1 MNLMDAVIRITAD
14 NSDATK
20 KFDETEQKAGGLKG
34 ALSKAGELGA
44 KAVKGATVA
53 VAAVGTASI
62 AAGKKIWDMSNQV
75 SQAGDTIDKQSQ
87 KVGLSYEAYQKW
99 DYAMTLAGTSMAA
112 CSVGMKTLTNTFDS
126 AQDGSAGAI
135 SKFERLGLTMD
146 DLKGKSREEI
156 FETTVEALQNMEDKT
171 EMAAAANDLFGKSG
185 QELIPL
191 FNQSAEA
198 TRGALE
204 EAEKYGMVMSDDA
217 VAASAGF
224 QDSLTKMNGTITGVK
239 NKVIGELL
247 PGITQIMDGFS
258 DLVAG
263 NENAGES
270 IKKGV
275 EDTIGS
281 ITETIPKALEIIST
295 IAEAVLDSAPAI
307 ITALADGII
316 GSLDTLGPVAIE
328 VILKLADALM
338 KMLPDIADAGIKL
351 LLGLV
356 DGITKFLSKPDLP
369 KTVAE
374 VVTKIVTVL
383 IDNLPA
389 VLEAAKQLFGTI
401 LTALAMLIVELVKK
415 LPEIGR
421 HILDSI
427 QKIIEPLKQ
436 KWENIKKIFTDAV
449 RSIKD
454 TAREKWDEF
463 TRFISGKWE
472 NIRTSAHD
480 TWEKV
485 KTAILSPIETAR
497 DNIRRIIDTIKGF
510 FTGLILKF
518 PDIKLPHFSIS
529 PSGWKI
535 SDLLEGSIPHL
546 SIDWYKKAYET
557 AYEFN
562 RPTIMPTA
570 DGLKGFGDGAG
581 SEIVIGK
588 NKLVE
593 TISFAQTQGM
603 SPVEE
608 KLDLLLDVIRSYMP
622 QILDNMGQDIVL
634 DSNVLVGQTI
644 SKIDSNLGR
653 RSARYERGALA

>member
-20 KFDETEQKAGGLKG
+20 KFDETEKKAGGLKG

-87 KVGLSYEAYQKW
+87 KVGFSYEAYQKW
-99 DYAMTLAGTSMAA
+99 DYAMNLAGTSMAA

-156 FETTVEALQNMEDKT
+156 FEATVEALQNMEDKT

-224 QDSLTKMNGTITGVK
+224 QDSLTKLQNTMGGLK
-239 NKVIGELL
+239 NKLSAEFL
-247 PGITQIMDGFS
+247 PGLTQIMDGLS
-258 DLVAG
+258 DLAAG
-263 NENAGES
+263 NEDAGDS
-270 IKKGV
+270 IQKGV
-275 EDTIGS
+275 ESTIES
-281 ITETIPKALEIIST
+281 ITKMVPKAVGIISD
-295 IAEAVLDSAPAI
+295 IATAILESAPQI
-307 ITALADGII
+307 ISSLADGIL
-316 GSLDTLGPVAIE
+316 GSLDTLGPVIID
-328 VILKLADALM
+328 VIVKITETLLG
-338 KMLPDIADAGIKL
+338 MLPEIMDAGIKL
-351 LLGLV
+351 LLGLIE
-356 DGITKFLSKPDLP
+356 GITKTLP
-369 KTVAE
+369 ELAPVMVD

-389 VLEAAKQLFGTI
+389 VLEAAKQLFWAI

-421 HILDSI
+421 HVLDSI

-436 KWENIKKIFTDAV
+436 KWENIKKVFTDAV

-454 TAREKWDEF
+454 KAREKWDEF

-608 KLDLLLDVIRSYMP
+608 KLDLLLDVIKSYMP